1 MVKLATVA
9 VTSLSIH
16 VGLDQLHQIST
27 FRKDKQFQTL
37 SPQQFRQV
45 VTCVFM
51 CTEKQICSLTLLA
64 TTNSQVRVLVEQAG
78 LKAQPERL
86 GQQVQ
91 LVRKAQS
98 VQLVRKAQRDQL
110 VRKAQSDQL
119 DLKDQPDLPVRKVP
133 QAQLAHKAP
142 EHSPTCL

>member
-9 VTSLSIH
+9 VTSRSIP
-16 VGLDQLHQIST
+16 VELDQLHQIST

-37 SPQQFRQV
+37 SPQQFRQA
-45 VTCVFM
+45 VTCAFM

-91 LVRKAQS
+91 LVRKVQS
-98 VQLVRKAQRDQL
+98 VQL

-119 DLKDQPDLPVRKVP
+119 DLKDQQEYR
-133 QAQLAHKAP
+133 
-142 EHSPTCL
+142 E